1 MKTCKKIINDTNG
14 IVSTVPDWPINLIK
28 NKIKSVIILPPVVKL
43 IKQNSS
49 YLQKDRKKL
58 VKDYSIKKIIPNF
71 ILNILLTVYY
81 LLYIPYF
88 LKRYPNLNFYEEH
101 FVNKKIIIIKNFFT
115 RNYLDLEKLYYNK
128 KNS

>member
-1 MKTCKKIINDTNG
+1 MKTCKKIINNTNG

-28 NKIKSVIILPPVVKL
+28 SKIKSVIILPPVVKL

-58 VKDYSIKKIIPNF
+58 VKDYSIKKIIPIF

-88 LKRYPNLNFYEEH
+88 LKRYPNLDFYKEH
-101 FVNKKIIIIKNFFT
+101 FVNKKIIIIKNFFA
-115 RNYLDLEKLYYNK
+115 RNYLDIEKLYYNK